1 MINSYDIFDTLI
13 GRLCYNGKE
22 IFTAIEN
29 IKNIKDFRKNRTKFE
44 TQTKDFDK
52 TYLLLE
58 KHYNT
63 NMSHIKELELHI
75 EKEFSFPIVKYLKN
89 VNPNDIFISDMYL
102 NENQIRT
109 ILNKHCSINNKIYV
123 SYGGKSNNI
132 IWKDKTVMNNISCHY
147 GDNIKSD
154 YNNPKNN
161 NINAVHIN
169 DTVMNSNEILISSI
183 NTQLAYI
190 IRAVRLSNHSNE
202 PLTNPFNEYSL
213 PFALLTCLKIKQL
226 ATFNKLSTIVF
237 LSRDGYWF
245 KELYDIMYP
254 YIL

>member
-75 EKEFSFPIVKYLKN
+75 EKEFSFPIVK
-89 VNPNDIFISDMYL
+89 
-102 NENQIRT
+102 
-109 ILNKHCSINNKIYV
+109 
-123 SYGGKSNNI
+123 
-132 IWKDKTVMNNISCHY
+132 
-147 GDNIKSD
+147 
-154 YNNPKNN
+154 
-161 NINAVHIN
+161 
-169 DTVMNSNEILISSI
+169 
-183 NTQLAYI
+183 
-190 IRAVRLSNHSNE
+190 
-202 PLTNPFNEYSL
+202 
-213 PFALLTCLKIKQL
+213 
-226 ATFNKLSTIVF
+226 
-237 LSRDGYWF
+237 
-245 KELYDIMYP
+245 
-254 YIL
+254 